1 MVLPEAMLTLGLHV
15 QSHKVKMTY
24 RDRTRESD
32 GERTE
37 IVTIDESLKPGD
49 GVVMIRGDGGQSF
62 YILEKTE
69 GET

>member
-1 MVLPEAMLTLGLHV
+1 
-15 QSHKVKMTY
+15 MTY